1 MISLYHISYFLN
13 HILVI
18 KTSYIRFVSPYS
30 KIWLKKTAVVDTS
43 NVFKKTDL
51 ASLKS
56 EFDRLDIDKLESTPV
71 DLIKLT
77 NAVKNEVVE
86 KTVYDQLVKKVDAIQ
101 TRDNTNLVKELTM
114 TQILMK
120 LKRKLLIMTNI
131 LLLENLS

>member
-1 MISLYHISYFLN
+1 M
-13 HILVI
+13 
-18 KTSYIRFVSPYS
+18 
-30 KIWLKKTAVVDTS
+30 
-43 NVFKKTDL
+43 
-51 ASLKS
+51 
-56 EFDRLDIDKLESTPV
+56 
-71 DLIKLT
+71 IKLT
-77 NAVKNEVVE
+77 NEVKNEVVE

>member
-77 NAVKNEVVE
+77 NEVKNEVVE

-101 TRDNTNLVKELTM
+101 TSDNTNLVKELTV

>member
-77 NAVKNEVVE
+77 NEVKNQVVE

>member
-77 NAVKNEVVE
+77 NVVKNEVIE
-86 KTVYDQLVKKVDAIQ
+86 KTVYDHLV
-101 TRDNTNLVKELTM
+101 
-114 TQILMK
+114 
-120 LKRKLLIMTNI
+120 
-131 LLLENLS
+131 

>member
-51 ASLKS
+51 ASLIS

-77 NAVKNEVVE
+77 NEVKNEVVE
-86 KTVYDQLVKKVDAIQ
+86 KTVYDQLVKKVDAIH

>member
-51 ASLKS
+51 ASLIS

-77 NAVKNEVVE
+77 NEVKNEVVE

>member
-1 MISLYHISYFLN
+1 M
-13 HILVI
+13 
-18 KTSYIRFVSPYS
+18 
-30 KIWLKKTAVVDTS
+30 
-43 NVFKKTDL
+43 
-51 ASLKS
+51 
-56 EFDRLDIDKLESTPV
+56 
-71 DLIKLT
+71 
-77 NAVKNEVVE
+77 KNEVVE

>member
-1 MISLYHISYFLN
+1 MISLYHVSYFLN

-77 NAVKNEVVE
+77 NEVKNEVVE

>member
-56 EFDRLDIDKLESTPV
+56 EFDRLDIYKLESTPV

-77 NAVKNEVVE
+77 NEVKNEVVE

>member
-1 MISLYHISYFLN
+1 MILLYNISYFLN

-18 KTSYIRFVSPYS
+18 KTSYIRFVSPCS
-30 KIWLKKTAVVDTS
+30 KIWLKKAAVVDTS